1 MYSVND
7 IDTDSVNKITYL
19 EKRIAT
25 INEYYMIVV
34 ASRAFTEYFGYTQ
47 YINLTDFVDSNE
59 KESLMDFIDSYQN
72 SKISKIFHFK
82 NSLGQLRL
90 NMLTIMPLKP
100 ASFKKELNIEMV
112 DIESLM
118 DANNTLTDI
127 LNQTKTILGLT
138 KEYTFKYDVNTD
150 IFTMYKYDKFSKE
163 LIYKMSLGEWKRQMI
178 DNGYI
183 PESDIA
189 SFNNLISQ
197 IREYEEEFTAKIT
210 TSMRNQSQVMEK
222 LVFMGSV
229 INNSQGER
237 IVIGRVLSEEY
248 AHNNNTVLEMLN
260 ELSYD
265 SLTNVYNKKTITE
278 YIKRY
283 IESNQNELSEISK
296 NNLVSMAICIID
308 IDNFKKV
315 NDVYGHLYGDKV
327 LARIGKKLKEVV
339 GDGGIIGR
347 IGGDEFI
354 VAFFDIMDENYLRG
368 ILRSIRTQIKW
379 EFVNDFADFNI
390 TCSIGASQYPK
401 NGTNYDE
408 LFKKAD
414 YCLYIAKEKG
424 RDRYVFFRE
433 NLHSV
438 GFEESQNRKD
448 KKQNIGREM
457 LELKYINH
465 ILSIFTDNKRKA
477 IEELFMHIKNT
488 FKVDSINV
496 FVGDN
501 LERKITVGKILD
513 NSDNA
518 LYVKEESFKKLLND
532 KDYMEVSFIG
542 KITGISPEFEK
553 AMKAKDVISTI
564 HVLIKNDDNLIGVL
578 TIDRTGTAASKWAD
592 YEIESSLIA
601 ASLIKILYVEESKP
615 VI

>member
-1 MYSVND
+1 
-7 IDTDSVNKITYL
+7 
-19 EKRIAT
+19 
-25 INEYYMIVV
+25 
-34 ASRAFTEYFGYTQ
+34 
-47 YINLTDFVDSNE
+47 
-59 KESLMDFIDSYQN
+59 
-72 SKISKIFHFK
+72 
-82 NSLGQLRL
+82 
-90 NMLTIMPLKP
+90 
-100 ASFKKELNIEMV
+100 
-112 DIESLM
+112 
-118 DANNTLTDI
+118 
-127 LNQTKTILGLT
+127 
-138 KEYTFKYDVNTD
+138 
-150 IFTMYKYDKFSKE
+150 
-163 LIYKMSLGEWKRQMI
+163 
-178 DNGYI
+178 
-183 PESDIA
+183 
-189 SFNNLISQ
+189 
-197 IREYEEEFTAKIT
+197 
-210 TSMRNQSQVMEK
+210 
-222 LVFMGSV
+222 
-229 INNSQGER
+229 
-237 IVIGRVLSEEY
+237 
-248 AHNNNTVLEMLN
+248 
-260 ELSYD
+260 
-265 SLTNVYNKKTITE
+265 
-278 YIKRY
+278 
-283 IESNQNELSEISK
+283 
-296 NNLVSMAICIID
+296 MAICIID

-518 LYVKEESFKKLLND
+518 LYVKEESFKKLLKD

-542 KITGISPEFEK
+542 KITGISPKFEK

-564 HVLIKNDDNLIGVL
+564 HVLFVYVHYLPL
-578 TIDRTGTAASKWAD
+578 
-592 YEIESSLIA
+592 SSCYAL
-601 ASLIKILYVEESKP
+601 
-615 VI
+615 